1 MAGDNFRQEKEM
13 LRALDGA
20 IGYNECVRRELR
32 DLGFTP
38 EQIME
43 IPVRKRED
51 ILTKARVM
59 MPHYQFKLDPTS
71 PWNHI
76 YLDTAGWKKW
86 IEAEVISANT

>member
-1 MAGDNFRQEKEM
+1 MAGDNFRDEKKM

-20 IGYNECVRRELR
+20 IGKNQNIWQQLR
-32 DLGFTP
+32 DLEFTP

-59 MPHYQFKLDPTS
+59 MPHYQYKLDPTS

-76 YLDTAGWKKW
+76 YLDTARWKKW
-86 IEAEVISANT
+86 IEAAVISAKT